1 MPSTAAWSRR
11 SSPALAGSG
20 KAFLQTSGSSIV
32 ADLAAGEPSDQV
44 YDEDTPVRPLPG
56 RKARVALNDA
66 VLAAAKDGVRA
77 VVICPSL
84 IYGAGRGVNAR
95 SIQIPWLIALAKKH
109 GVPKHIGRGENV
121 WSNVHIDDLVDLYLL
136 ALDKA
141 PPGAFYYAENGENS
155 MREVCRAIGRMLG
168 LGERTE
174 PMTLEEAAAEW
185 GEGAANYTMGSNSR
199 VRARPRAPR
208 AGLGA
213 APALAARGHR
223 ARLVQRSFVMG
234 MHVMATSIEIRPTG
248 AALGADV
255 AGAALAAPSAATL
268 QEVREAL
275 CDHLVLRFRGTDLDD
290 ADYVAFG
297 RTFGE
302 IEPPD
307 AHTRTA
313 SMTDVEFPEMSV
325 ISNVVEGGVARGEA
339 GDGELRWHTDHGFME
354 RPAGFT
360 MLLAREVPAKGGDT
374 SFLNMYRAYEAL
386 PDDLRGR
393 VEGRS
398 LKHQASHG
406 STGQRR
412 PGYLDLESDDPR
424 DLPGAIHPI
433 VRTHPETGR
442 KALFLGRRFG
452 SYIPPLPL
460 EESEAL
466 LDELW
471 AHATRDEFTWTQ
483 KWQVGDLII
492 WDNRCTMHRRDGFAG
507 HGRRRMHRLMTLGER
522 PV

>member
-1 MPSTAAWSRR
+1 
-11 SSPALAGSG
+11 
-20 KAFLQTSGSSIV
+20 
-32 ADLAAGEPSDQV
+32 
-44 YDEDTPVRPLPG
+44 
-56 RKARVALNDA
+56 
-66 VLAAAKDGVRA
+66 
-77 VVICPSL
+77 
-84 IYGAGRGVNAR
+84 
-95 SIQIPWLIALAKKH
+95 
-109 GVPKHIGRGENV
+109 
-121 WSNVHIDDLVDLYLL
+121 
-136 ALDKA
+136 
-141 PPGAFYYAENGENS
+141 
-155 MREVCRAIGRMLG
+155 
-168 LGERTE
+168 
-174 PMTLEEAAAEW
+174 
-185 GEGAANYTMGSNSR
+185 
-199 VRARPRAPR
+199 
-208 AGLGA
+208 
-213 APALAARGHR
+213 
-223 ARLVQRSFVMG
+223 
-234 MHVMATSIEIRPTG
+234 MATSIEIRPTG

-255 AGAALAAPSAATL
+255 ADAEIAAPSDQIQ
-268 QEVREAL
+268 QEIRGAL
-275 CDHLVLRFRGTDLDD
+275 RDHLVLRFRGTDLDD
-290 ADYVAFG
+290 GSYVAFG

-325 ISNVVEGGVARGEA
+325 ISNVVENGVARGEA

-360 MLLAREVPAKGGDT
+360 MLLAREVPPSGGDT
-374 SFLNMYRAYEAL
+374 SFLNMYRAYEEL
-386 PDDLRGR
+386 PDALRRR

-398 LKHQASHG
+398 VKHQASHG

-412 PGYLDLESDDPR
+412 PGYLDLKSDDPR

-433 VRTHPETGR
+433 VRTHSETGR

-471 AHATRDEFTWTQ
+471 AHATRDVFTWTQ

-492 WDNRCTMHRRDGFAG
+492 WDNRCTMHRRDDFAG
-507 HGRRRMHRLMTLGER
+507 QGRRRMHRLMTRGER